1 MAGDVLFL
9 VPNPSR
15 KIYGKFISRAP
26 LESIFLATSVFSSRI
41 FLQQANI
48 LMKIQRRAFA
58 FPVLAALFMTGAIW
72 LGSLSSCATL
82 NALAGL
88 SKLQFKLMD
97 CNNVSLAGINVMNK
111 HSVSDFSISDGIN
124 LMGAFSSGRFPLT
137 MTVNVAAKNP
147 NPATSGGIGNT
158 LTLAQ
163 FPWRLLVDQHQT
175 VTGGIGAPLSIPG
188 GGTTET
194 IPLQVSIDVKQ
205 FFADKSYN
213 DILTLATSLSGQGG
227 SSHLQLMAQPTIGTP
242 LGNVKY
248 PNELSIV
255 NTQFTA
261 PN

>member
-1 MAGDVLFL
+1 
-9 VPNPSR
+9 
-15 KIYGKFISRAP
+15 
-26 LESIFLATSVFSSRI
+26 
-41 FLQQANI
+41 
-48 LMKIQRRAFA
+48 MKTQHSAFA
-58 FPVLAALFMTGAIW
+58 FPIFAALFMTGAIW

-111 HSVSDFSISDGIN
+111 HSVSDFSIIDGIN
-124 LMGAFSSGRFPLT
+124 LLGAFNSGKFPLT

-147 NPATSGGIGNT
+147 NPATSGGLGTT

-175 VTGGIGAPLSIPG
+175 VSGGIGAPVSIPG
-188 GGTTET
+188 GGTTQT
-194 IPLQVSIDVKQ
+194 IPLQVTMDVKQ
-205 FFADKSYN
+205 FFAEKGYN
-213 DILTLATSLSGQGG
+213 DILNLATALAGQGG

-242 LGNVKY
+242 IGNFKY